1 MIWPKPGREWWV
13 PGSRALR
20 RTCWG
25 ASSTNLRF
33 VPLSPQHP
41 SSPSVSK
48 APANARE
55 LGTHHSRPPALGKPI
70 IILLRSSSLNPFPNP
85 DRKRDIFIRQ
95 SQKVSGEC
103 AYPPRA
109 VPQRYAPLG
118 IISNNFAARMFEHGG
133 YAHSPDTA
141 LIPRFRLLKLK
152 LCERLK
158 AFSAN
163 LCD

>member
-1 MIWPKPGREWWV
+1 M

-25 ASSTNLRF
+25 ASSANLRF
-33 VPLSPQHP
+33 ATLSPQHP

-55 LGTHHSRPPALGKPI
+55 PGTHHSRPPALGKPF
-70 IILLRSSSLNPFPNP
+70 IILLRQLLIESVSEP
-85 DRKRDIFIRQ
+85 RQKQKIFIRQ

-109 VPQRYAPLG
+109 VPQRYAPFG
-118 IISNNFAARMFEHGG
+118 IVRNNFAARMFEHGG
-133 YAHSPDTA
+133 YAHSPDTV
-141 LIPRFRLLKLK
+141 LISDSRVLKSK